1 MVTGCVSC
9 YGCFSIVCCL
19 SLFSL
24 TYLGL
29 FVLSCVF
36 SIWCLGYSWGYCQC
50 SLIGCQVITYV
61 MGLLGCYC

>member
-29 FVLSCVF
+29 FVSDACGVVVCVF
-36 SIWCLGYSWGYCQC
+36 YM
-50 SLIGCQVITYV
+50 VF
-61 MGLLGCYC
+61 GL